1 MRLASRRRLCFN
13 FRTAMDNLPPLP
25 LRMKK
30 LVPAAI
36 VPAYAKAGDAGLDL
50 TATSVEFDEAS
61 RRLKVGYGLALEIPP
76 GFVGLVFPRSSV
88 HKTGLVMS
96 NCVGVIDSGYRGEVR
111 SVFYV
116 PAGAKPFAVG
126 DRCAQL
132 IVLPFPR
139 VQPVEAEELSETAR
153 GEGGFGSTGA

>member
-1 MRLASRRRLCFN
+1 MTTGDS
-13 FRTAMDNLPPLP
+13 PLL

-30 LVPAAI
+30 LVPEAVI
-36 VPAYAKAGDAGLDL
+36 PDYAKPGDAGLDL
-50 TATSVEFDEAS
+50 TATSAQFDEAT
-61 RRLKVGYGLALEIPP
+61 RRLTVGYGLAAEIPP

-96 NCVGVIDSGYRGEVR
+96 NCVGVVDSGYRGEIR

-116 PAGAKPFAVG
+116 PAGARPYAVG

-132 IVLPFPR
+132 VVLPFPQVR
-139 VQPVEAEELSETAR
+139 TVEADELSETDR
-153 GEGGFGSTGA
+153 GAGGFGSTGA